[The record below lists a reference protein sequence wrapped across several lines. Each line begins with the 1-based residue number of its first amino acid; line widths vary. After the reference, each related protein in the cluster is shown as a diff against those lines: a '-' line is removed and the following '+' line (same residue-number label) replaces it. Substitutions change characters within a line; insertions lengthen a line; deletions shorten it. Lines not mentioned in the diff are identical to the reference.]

1 MSRTLPKLTSKVQN
15 LSFFTPSLGFCVSTG
30 DAVAARIPAALT
42 KIIPPVC
49 AILSSS
55 ALAGRGQLPHSLLS
69 QKLVKHAIGYMG
81 DISQVNTHSNTHRG
95 RLQRSVRGES
105 EERQNWGE
113 NLTTCVQ
120 TNKQFL
126 PLSVSLSVF
135 Q

>member
-1 MSRTLPKLTSKVQN
+1 MCLDLCPSLTSKVQN
-15 LSFFTPSLGFCVSTG
+15 LSFFTTSLGFCVSRG
-30 DAVAARIPAALT
+30 DAVAARIPAALR

-69 QKLVKHAIGYMG
+69 QKLVKHATGYIG

-95 RLQRSVRGES
+95 RMQGSVREKKGNTGE
-105 EERQNWGE
+105 RI
-113 NLTTCVQ
+113 LLLVYKP
-120 TNKQFL
+120 TNNFS